1 MKVTALYDSPVEL
14 ELVAHF
20 LGMAA
25 HDNDNAPPRHSLR
38 TKASRMTR
46 PLLTPLLG

>member
-1 MKVTALYDSPVEL
+1 MKVTALFNSPVEL

-25 HDNDNAPPRHSLR
+25 PDNDNAPPRDWQR
-38 TKASRMTR
+38 AAMPRMVGSAV
-46 PLLTPLLG
+46 TPLRR